1 MVIRTRN
8 CEFCE
13 YKIYPGRGIVY
24 VARDGS
30 SKLYINYKS
39 MTLDK
44 AKTKSH
50 MIRWTTAWRRK
61 NKKLKTAGIVK
72 RRRRKRT
79 KRLKN
84 ISGMTVEQVR
94 ERRKANTGDNA
105 DKRRREIRDNKR
117 KNKNNK
123 RNQGGANRN
132 QKTAN
137 RNVRGGGNRGR

>member
-1 MVIRTRN
+1 MVIRTRT
-8 CEFCE
+8 CDFCE

-24 VARDGS
+24 VARDGT

-72 RRRRKRT
+72 RRRRRKA
-79 KRLKN
+79 KKLKN

-94 ERRKANTGDNA
+94 ERRKTNA
-105 DKRRREIRDNKR
+105 GSGNQSDKRKAQIKQNKR
-117 KNKNNK
+117 KGGKKNFAGGK
-123 RNQGGANRN
+123 RDKAIR
-132 QKTAN
+132 K
-137 RNVRGGGNRGR
+137 GGGKGR